1 MAIVIY
7 LRISYMN
14 AFVFV
19 YIVLLFVVLTPG
31 ILVSLP
37 PKGSKYTVA
46 ITHAIVFGFVWWITH
61 KYVWQLSLQLGV

>member
-1 MAIVIY
+1 
-7 LRISYMN
+7 MN

-37 PKGSKYTVA
+37 PKGGKYAVA
-46 ITHAIVFGFVWWITH
+46 ITHAVVFGAVWWITH
-61 KYVWQLSLQLGV
+61 KYVWQLSLRVGL